1 MSKCDVKVKDIKEM
15 NLEELVDKINMWYSE
30 YQCYDIVLNML
41 LNEVINNRFDELNNF
56 INNLRKILYMSFDIL
71 GRDDKISVEIN
82 DKLDKYVV
90 VQQLINNRK

>member
-56 INNLRKILYMSFDIL
+56 INNLKKMLYMSFDIL
-71 GRDDKISVEIN
+71 GREDKISVEIN
-82 DKLDKYVV
+82 NKLDKYVI

>member
-71 GRDDKISVEIN
+71 GREDKISVEIN
-82 DKLDKYVV
+82 NKLDKYII

>member
-1 MSKCDVKVKDIKEM
+1 M

-56 INNLRKILYMSFDIL
+56 IRVARKMLYMSFDIL
-71 GRDDKISVEIN
+71 GREDKISIEIN
-82 DKLDKYVV
+82 NKLDKYVV

>member
-30 YQCYDIVLNML
+30 YKCYDIVLNMM
-41 LNEVINNRFDELNNF
+41 LNEIINNRFDELNNF
-56 INNLRKILYMSFDIL
+56 VNNLRKMLYMSFDIL
-71 GRDDKISVEIN
+71 GREDEISIKIN
-82 DKLDKYVV
+82 NKLDKYVI